1 MGETAGLM
9 RSAEVSFS
17 VHAGNLEGLTRTDEA
32 LDKLEAH
39 GTRVNKLL
47 SNLGGGR
54 SSQGLSTLARRLD
67 KVNGNFDSLSKRV
80 SQSQTEIDGTLKS
93 LADSSVTSTERIGK
107 AFSSAKTSVR
117 DSLKG
122 IPKTVDIKVKDNTGQ
137 TRKSLNQTR
146 QATGDFEKTSTRS
159 MSNVAS
165 HAAKAATSYERVKKA
180 GSGMMDVG
188 RTMTGATA
196 VMGAGFLYAAN
207 QATKLQNQFTTVR
220 NLVVNGGES
229 MAEATRNVTKMQA
242 QGAAMSTK
250 YGTAQSEI
258 AKGYEELVR
267 RGYSSRQAL
276 ASQKTFLQGSIASG
290 DSYSDT
296 VSNSTSAL
304 EQFGMRSKNDKVMK
318 ANSKKAVNQMAYA
331 ADLTATDFQGIG
343 SGLRYAGATSH
354 SAHQSLGNTAA
365 ALGDLSNYGQDGTI
379 AGTGLRK
386 VLNGLISPG
395 KKSGLPVL
403 EQLGINPSQLK
414 DSKGNLKSLVDI
426 FDLLN
431 KHMKG
436 MTSTQRTDL
445 FHTMFGTTGQETAL
459 ILSNSTKQLR
469 KLNGQ
474 VAQSTK
480 NNYIGKLSKQNMN
493 SWQNQLKVFKAT
505 ATETGIEFAKT
516 VLPSITSVLKGV
528 NGLLR
533 NVNKLSDGQ
542 KKVVAFGAM
551 TAAAFGPAALAIG
564 SVVKAL
570 GYVRQGISVLPTGK
584 LGQIGSIGLK
594 GAHYAGKTPVTT
606 TATRSAANAT
616 GAVASGASK
625 WLNRAAIIGV
635 AADAGYSAVKSIREG
650 IDTKQGGHDM
660 WHAAGTVVGGGI
672 GMMIGGAPGAMLG
685 AQIGKGAADVISKT
699 KLVAHIQT
707 DYKKDVKKTPKS
719 AYALPGTTGGAH
731 FDGTSGATKRHGM
744 QVAPGET
751 TQDDKKF
758 EDARKRK
765 PGVAK
770 IAKPVA
776 RGMKQV
782 ASRLGNT
789 TARYDQMVSF
799 NYDRQSLSKT
809 NAALKSYTSA
819 NGKAYDTVLK
829 SAKSNAKQSE
839 KQSKSNLKS
848 FVSSG
853 LMTQSAAEKAYK
865 SEKSSYSKRV
875 KSARTALNTIKTVEV
890 QTANDI
896 SVNQNKHEAKMASI
910 SKSYANKR
918 KSIKRDET
926 SELSE
931 LQRKG
936 YVKINGS
943 TLKGESGR
951 RAIVERYDNR
961 IKAANKSENSSKAK
975 EDKRSEKQRTRI
987 SEDANRKRLRAM
999 ARAQSKTD
1007 LTLSGN
1013 AKQQKAILTKMKNTS
1028 GKLSDQ
1034 QASKMIK
1041 ASYKTMNSTI
1051 SHANKT
1057 YKGAKSAADK
1067 KYNATVKK
1075 AQQEYYQNGSISYKQ
1090 YKSVISHAKSQRDNA
1105 ITAASDQKKE
1115 TVRQAKNQHSDV
1127 VSQAQAQTKDHLASI
1142 NSETGQA
1149 KGLWEKFTSFL
1160 SNQVNKISHF
1170 DTGVTTGQHSVAQE
1184 NSTTSKIFKTN
1195 SAKGKN
1201 KIKNVNASV
1210 FSTPVNKSKKYMMPG
1225 NATGGQITRDTR
1237 SLVGEGGIEAAINKH
1252 TGRMRLLGVN
1262 GPAVEKL
1269 HAGETVLPA
1278 NHTAKLFKGG
1288 LGAGKTLPG
1297 YAGGTSDVWGAI
1309 GNLYKNADD
1318 LTGAGAGSDFAS
1330 DPAGAA
1336 KKYIKGQGWDKLT
1349 KKHGIQGAIVKAG
1362 QNALTKV
1369 TSNALG
1375 KLSEKLE
1382 DSSGGFGDAGGS
1394 LGNLKGGNVGRWR
1407 PYVAK
1412 ALKANGFSAS
1422 AFQIAAWMRVIQ
1434 RESNGNP
1441 SAINN
1446 SDSNAKA
1453 GHPSIGLVQTIGPTF
1468 NANKFPGHGNIRNGY
1483 DDLLAGIHYAASAYG
1498 RGNGMFARV
1507 SGPLGY
1513 ANGGWSNK
1521 PAIFGEYP
1529 GQPEMAINPARDT
1542 ADGQILD
1549 VAKKRARISK
1559 GSIFNKLFSPD
1570 TRTKMLE
1577 KVHEDGPVM
1586 NRTNSATK
1594 ANGRKV
1600 TGSNKGT
1607 IKIDMHPTINVYTN
1621 GGDGKQIGSDVA
1633 SQVRAVVQQMFQGY
1647 LDNRE
1652 GGDI

>member
-1 MGETAGLM
+1 MGESGGLM

-17 VHAGNLEGLTRTDEA
+17 VHAGNLEGLTRTNEA

-39 GTRVNKLL
+39 GTKVNKLL

-80 SQSQTEIDGTLKS
+80 SQSQTKLDGTMKS
-93 LADSSVTSTERIGK
+93 LADSSVTSTERISK

-122 IPKTVDIKVKDNTGQ
+122 IPKSVNIKVKDNSGQ
-137 TRKSLNQTR
+137 TRQSLSRTK

-318 ANSKKAVNQMAYA
+318 ANSKKAVNQVAYA

-616 GAVASGASK
+616 GTVASGASK

-799 NYDRQSLSKT
+799 NYDSQSLSKT

-829 SAKSNAKQSE
+829 SAKSTAKQSE

-890 QTANDI
+890 QAANEI

-910 SKSYANKR
+910 SKSYATKR
-918 KSIKRDET
+918 QSIKRDET
-926 SELSE
+926 NELSA
-931 LQRKG
+931 LSRKG
-936 YVKINGS
+936 YVKINGL

-951 RAIVERYDNR
+951 QAIVERYDNR

-975 EDKRSEKQRTRI
+975 EDKRSEAKRTQI
-987 SEDANRKRLRAM
+987 SEDANQKRLRAT

-1090 YKSVISHAKSQRDNA
+1090 YKSVVSHAKSQRDNA

-1127 VSQAQAQTKDHLASI
+1127 VSQAKDQTKDHLASI

-1149 KGLWEKFTSFL
+1149 KGLWDKFTSWL
-1160 SNQVNKISHF
+1160 SGNVNKISHF
-1170 DTGVTTGQHSVAQE
+1170 DTGVTTGHS
-1184 NSTTSKIFKTN
+1184 SI
-1195 SAKGKN
+1195 KGE
-1201 KIKNVNASV
+1201 AGQ
-1210 FSTPVNKSKKYMMPG
+1210 VNKTWSSGKKSKPVKTHTPATKTKLTNYASKAF
-1225 NATGGQITRDTR
+1225 ATGGQIHQNMRA
-1237 SLVGEGGIEAAINKH
+1237 LVGEGGVEAAINKH

-1262 GPAVEKL
+1262 GPAVERL

-1297 YAGGTSDVWGAI
+1297 YASGTSDVWGAV
-1309 GNLYKNADD
+1309 GKLYENADD

-1446 SDSNAKA
+1446 WDSNAKA

-1600 TGSNKGT
+1600 TGNGRGT

-1621 GGDGKQIGSDVA
+1621 GGDGKQIGNDVA
-1633 SQVRAVVQQMFQGY
+1633 NQVRAVVQQMFQGY